1 MDLLLIRHA
10 QPDWAPNGIARNDPE
25 LTDLGRSQAEKLGH
39 LAEDWE
45 EVREILVSPMVR
57 ARQTAEPLG
66 TALGIEPTV
75 EPWLAEIANPDSW
88 EGSPVDEVDR
98 MLERIRLRSVDA
110 MWDGLPGGETF
121 RDFHR
126 RIAGGLERSLA
137 ERGITRLAEEH
148 PQLWSV
154 ADNKARLVIVA
165 HGGTNAV
172 LLGVLLGLEA
182 VPWEWDR
189 FLWQHTSVAVVT
201 THRVAGGRAF
211 GLRSFGDVSHLPV
224 DMVTR

>member
-1 MDLLLIRHA
+1 M
-10 QPDWAPNGIARNDPE
+10 
-25 LTDLGRSQAEKLGH
+25 S
-39 LAEDWE
+39 
-45 EVREILVSPMVR
+45 EILVSPMVR
-57 ARQTAEPLG
+57 SRQTAEPLG
-66 TALGIEPTV
+66 SGLGIEPTV
-75 EPWLAEIANPDSW
+75 VPWLAEIANPDSW

-98 MLERIRLRSVDA
+98 MLERVRLRSIDA

-121 RDFHR
+121 RDFHQ
-126 RIAGGLERSLA
+126 RIVAGLERSFA

-154 ADNKARLVIVA
+154 EDNSTRLVIVA

-201 THRVAGGRAF
+201 THRVADGRAF
-211 GLRSFGDVSHLPV
+211 GLRSFGDVSHLAPRWSPDRRRHPAREAAIGV
-224 DMVTR
+224 SSALLVPPFRRTEPPRQ

>member
-1 MDLLLIRHA
+1 
-10 QPDWAPNGIARNDPE
+10 
-25 LTDLGRSQAEKLGH
+25 
-39 LAEDWE
+39 
-45 EVREILVSPMVR
+45 
-57 ARQTAEPLG
+57 
-66 TALGIEPTV
+66 
-75 EPWLAEIANPDSW
+75 
-88 EGSPVDEVDR
+88 

-126 RIAGGLERSLA
+126 RIITGLEGSLG
-137 ERGITRLAEEH
+137 ERGITRLSDEH

-154 ADNKARLVIVA
+154 KDNSTRLVIVA

-201 THRVAGGRAF
+201 AHRVADSRAF
-211 GLRSFGDVSHLPV
+211 GLRSFGDISHLPA